1 MAMVLSA
8 RLQHS
13 PQQQQELASDLAE
26 QLLAS
31 GAAADA
37 AVLLLQHLG
46 DVDGA
51 VSALIT
57 AKEWREGLR
66 VAYAHGRQDLVDT
79 NLVPAAAQVSMEII
93 TFYYYGSLY

>member
-1 MAMVLSA
+1 MSMVLSA

-13 PQQQQELASDLAE
+13 PQQQQVLARELVD
-26 QLLAS
+26 QLMAS

-51 VSALIT
+51 VAALIT
-57 AKEWREGLR
+57 AKEWREGAR
-66 VAYAHGRQDLVDT
+66 VAYGNGRADLVDT
-79 NLVPAAAQVSMEII
+79 NLVPAAAQVWRGIR
-93 TFYYYGSLY
+93 GPGGGGG